1 MPKKGSFIYQ
11 RTSGQWGEGYSP
23 TYKAES
29 HTRHDQAY
37 GRASREAPDK
47 FHVHL
52 TVSPSPPELPR
63 TPGFQETAL
72 EWLEQKR
79 LRVKPATFV
88 KYHNLL
94 HRHLL
99 PAFGN
104 RSLASLNRTDVLNF
118 TQMLLDRG
126 RLDRRGGLS
135 EKTVKDIL
143 LVLRSILEYGR
154 CGENAPP
161 AIQITYP
168 REQAKDM
175 RTLTDSERLLLETY
189 LTTDTDVQKLGVL
202 LCLYTGLRIGEVC
215 ALRWSDISL
224 TEKSLRVERT
234 VQRLQY
240 LAQDGGDSEKTRL
253 LVDTPKSRHSRRE
266 IPLPEWLVGRIRP
279 LYPAD
284 SNRFLLSGHP
294 TRCTDPRTYQNRFK
308 KFMREAGLP
317 DVSFHTLRH
326 TVATLCVTLGF
337 ELKSLSEILGHANVN
352 ITLNRYVHSS
362 MDMKRK
368 NMGRLSV
375 QPSAR
380 RNG

>member
-79 LRVKPATFV
+79 LRVEPATFV

-118 TQMLLDRG
+118 TQMLLDSG

-234 VQRLQY
+234 ASATAAISGAGWRGQRKN
-240 LAQDGGDSEKTRL
+240 A
-253 LVDTPKSRHSRRE
+253 
-266 IPLPEWLVGRIRP
+266 
-279 LYPAD
+279 A
-284 SNRFLLSGHP
+284 
-294 TRCTDPRTYQNRFK
+294 
-308 KFMREAGLP
+308 AG
-317 DVSFHTLRH
+317 
-326 TVATLCVTLGF
+326 
-337 ELKSLSEILGHANVN
+337 GHAQRAAIPGGKSPCPNGLSAVSALFTRR
-352 ITLNRYVHSS
+352 IQTAFCFPGIPPDARIPAPIKTASKSS
-362 MDMKRK
+362 CGKQDCPTFRFIRC
-368 NMGRLSV
+368 GTPSP
-375 QPSAR
+375 PSA
-380 RNG
+380 